1 MATPAFTNKSN
12 PLSEKIRFLIQ
23 QNGPISFRDYM
34 EMALFDQ
41 EFGYYTSDTTRVGKD
56 GDFITSVS
64 VGPCFGLILA
74 RRLIAFWEHS
84 GKPGTFSIIEPGAH
98 NGSLCADILGEI
110 QTHCPECFKAT
121 RYHLVEPGEE
131 MHKAQKDRL
140 SDNFGAKC
148 KMHHSLDEIRVDHGA
163 LISNELIDAFPVE
176 LIQFKDGDWSQI
188 YVDECDEELK
198 FTHQTPCDE
207 ALVHFCRNLGDQFP
221 DQYLTEYNPGIGS
234 FASEASQA
242 LGSGLMITID
252 YGHEAKDY
260 YHPSRS
266 TGTLQTY
273 YRHQKS
279 DNPLDY
285 PGELDITCHVD
296 FSRLV
301 EEAQSAGF
309 SDPRLSS
316 QSSYLTHNAKD
327 WLVGMEAS
335 SGQDQESVA
344 LLRQF
349 QTLTHPAM
357 LGTKFMVLE
366 MTKTSGD

>member
-12 PLSEKIRFLIQ
+12 SLSEKIRLLIRQ
-23 QNGPISFRDYM
+23 SGPIPFRDYM
-34 EMALFDQ
+34 EMALFDE
-41 EFGYYTSDTTRVGKD
+41 EFGYYTSDKTTVGKE

-74 RRLIAFWEHS
+74 RRIISFWEES
-84 GKPGTFSIIEPGAH
+84 GKPEAFSIIEPGAH
-98 NGSLCADILGEI
+98 NGSLCADILREI
-110 QTHCPECFKAT
+110 RTHCPKCFNAT
-121 RYHLVEPGEE
+121 SYHLVEPGDD
-131 MHKAQKDRL
+131 MRSAQRARL
-140 SDNFGAKC
+140 SEDFGAKC
-148 KMHHSLDEIRVDHGA
+148 SMHRSLNEIRVDHGA
-163 LISNELIDAFPVE
+163 LISNELIDSFPVE
-176 LIQFKDGDWSQI
+176 LIQFVGGEWSRL
-188 YVDECDEELK
+188 YVDECNDELT
-198 FTHQTPCDE
+198 FAHQAPRDE
-207 ALVHFCRNLGDQFP
+207 ALVHFCSSLGDQFP
-221 DQYLTEYNPGIGS
+221 DEYLTEYNPAIGG
-234 FASEASQA
+234 FIKEAYQA

-252 YGHEAKDY
+252 YGHEAQDY

-266 TGTLQTY
+266 LGTLQTY

-279 DNPLDY
+279 DKPLEH

-296 FSRLV
+296 FSRLI
-301 EEAQSAGF
+301 EEAQTTGF
-309 SDPRLSS
+309 SNPHLSS
-316 QSSYLTHNAKD
+316 QSSYLTRHAKD

-366 MTKTSGD
+366 MTKAPVD

>member
-12 PLSEKIRFLIQ
+12 SLSEKIRFLIQ
-23 QNGPISFRDYM
+23 QSGPMPFRDYM
-34 EMALFDQ
+34 EMALFDK

-74 RRLIAFWEHS
+74 RRLIAFWKRS

-110 QTHCPECFKAT
+110 QTHSPECFKAT
-121 RYHLVEPGEE
+121 TYHLVEPGEE

-176 LIQFKDGDWSQI
+176 LIQFKDGKWSRL
-188 YVDECDEELK
+188 YVDECDGELK
-198 FTHQTPCDE
+198 FVPDALRDE
-207 ALVHFCRNLGDQFP
+207 ALAHFCSSLGDHFS
-221 DQYLTEYNPGIGS
+221 DGYLTEYNPGIS
-234 FASEASQA
+234 KFMRQASQA

-252 YGHEAKDY
+252 YGYEANDY
-260 YHPSRS
+260 YHRSRS
-266 TGTLQTY
+266 LGTLQTY

-279 DNPLDY
+279 DNPLEH

-296 FSRLV
+296 FSRLIG
-301 EEAQSAGF
+301 EAQSAGF
-309 SDPRLSS
+309 SKPMLSS
-316 QSSYLTHNAKD
+316 QASYLTNHARD
-327 WLVGMEAS
+327 WLVGIEAS
-335 SGQDQESVA
+335 SGQHQESIA

-357 LGTKFMVLE
+357 LGTRFMVLE
-366 MTKTSGD
+366 MSKALGD